1 MSEDKPYKVGYK
13 RPPTSGQFK
22 KGHSGNPK
30 GRPKAR
36 KSLDVIVEDVLL
48 KKVVIREGGKTKK
61 VSLIDALVRRVMGDG
76 LKGDPRAT
84 DQIIKL
90 LMGRRA
96 LQGDDGSGFGSDDLD
111 GIDDS
116 ETISN
121 FLKLHD
127 IADEPS
133 DEGIEDGSS
142 DDTW

>member
-13 RPPTSGQFK
+13 RPPMSGQFK
-22 KGHSGNPK
+22 KGQSGNPK

-36 KSLDVIVEDVLL
+36 KSLNVIVEDVLS

-61 VSLIDALVRRVMGDG
+61 VTQLEALIRRVVVAG
-76 LKGDPRAT
+76 LKGDHRAT
-84 DQIIKL
+84 DQVIKML
-90 LMGRRA
+90 RGVQEP
-96 LQGDDGSGFGSDDLD
+96 QGDDGSGFGSDDLD